1 MAVLEDVITLHCSD
15 CLGKKVF
22 CNYKETAEGME
33 AGCQQP
39 SIVVKCYISQ
49 LRSNFIRNITDYNIY
64 CSLRLTIFD

>member
-1 MAVLEDVITLHCSD
+1 MAVLEDVITLHCPV

-22 CNYKETAEGME
+22 HNYKETAEGLE

-39 SIVVKCYISQ
+39 STVVKCYISQ
-49 LRSNFIRNITDYNIY
+49 VRSNFIRNITDYNIY